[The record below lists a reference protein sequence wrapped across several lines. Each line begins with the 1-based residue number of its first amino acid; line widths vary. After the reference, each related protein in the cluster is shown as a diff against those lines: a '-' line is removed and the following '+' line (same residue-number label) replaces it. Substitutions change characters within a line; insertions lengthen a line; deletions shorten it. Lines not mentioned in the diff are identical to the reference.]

1 MKVITIGSSN
11 VYRFIKE
18 ISNETRDLIS
28 MQKCTQMS
36 TFKVRM
42 EELEETDERILITV
56 IENFICDTVGEESEK
71 QRIEKKIDESLSE
84 FVEILGVTAKKL
96 PRSRLVVIEPMARP
110 AVQWYTEG
118 LKAITSEYSKR
129 IQALQLI
136 NISVVKRCDLPKQI
150 FDQDQVHLTI
160 DSGKQFLESIMYY
173 AGQVYEAQLVEL
185 DNEQVPMEVVAGGSG
200 QSETE
205 SGIIPLTGPV
215 ATMPRTT
222 EQRLDDLEARIE
234 TRWKNDDIVIAR
246 IREEL
251 DFAANTKKEDR
262 IIITGMTSTT
272 ESPKSQIEM
281 KKWLKEVVVPAHLN
295 KIVPESGKKI
305 LFVSPGRSTNGEIPL
320 CEVRLEDRECAL
332 KIRKAYGQMR
342 KEGKVEG
349 RLFVANS
356 VTQATRVRLEVLR
369 AIAKVCST
377 NNEDFFAQSF
387 TSRPVLQIKRKD
399 SGGQLTL
406 PYVDAVSKFGGRV
419 GDSDLSV
426 AYERAGATFKGQ
438 MRQNFIVLAD
448 KGVRSWGNQS
458 RGGAGRST
466 NPGTNKR
473 GRETE
478 NEPNQSKRQSW
489 ISERGSR
496 GGRGGNAGGQG
507 RGKTGANGN

>member
-1 MKVITIGSSN
+1 
-11 VYRFIKE
+11 
-18 ISNETRDLIS
+18 

-42 EELEETDERILITV
+42 EELDETDERILITV
-56 IENFICDTVGEESEK
+56 IENFICDAVGEESEK

-96 PRSRLVVIEPMARP
+96 PKSRLVVIEPRP

-272 ESPKSQIEM
+272 ESPKSQIEL

-406 PYVDAVSKFGGRV
+406 SYVDAVSKFGGRV

-478 NEPNQSKRQSW
+478 NDPNQSKRQSW

>member
-42 EELEETDERILITV
+42 EELDETDERILITV
-56 IENFICDTVGEESEK
+56 IENFICDAVGEESEK
-71 QRIEKKIDESLSE
+71 QCIEKKIDESLSE

-295 KIVPESGKKI
+295 KIVPESGKKNS
-305 LFVSPGRSTNGEIPL
+305 VCEPREKHQWGNPTVRST
-320 CEVRLEDRECAL
+320 
-332 KIRKAYGQMR
+332 
-342 KEGKVEG
+342 
-349 RLFVANS
+349 
-356 VTQATRVRLEVLR
+356 
-369 AIAKVCST
+369 
-377 NNEDFFAQSF
+377 
-387 TSRPVLQIKRKD
+387 
-399 SGGQLTL
+399 
-406 PYVDAVSKFGGRV
+406 FGG
-419 GDSDLSV
+419 
-426 AYERAGATFKGQ
+426 
-438 MRQNFIVLAD
+438 
-448 KGVRSWGNQS
+448 
-458 RGGAGRST
+458 
-466 NPGTNKR
+466 
-473 GRETE
+473 
-478 NEPNQSKRQSW
+478 
-489 ISERGSR
+489 
-496 GGRGGNAGGQG
+496 
-507 RGKTGANGN
+507 